1 MERRK
6 FLSLGAIATAAAV
19 VTPSTLSAVDFR
31 NTKPGAWAGD
41 SSHDVMDAMEAL
53 YGTSETIE
61 KGVDVKTVKI
71 ASNGGAIPV
80 TIRSKIDA
88 ESVALFQDANP
99 ESLVA
104 VWTVPEN
111 GIIDYSLKIKMKRS
125 GEMTVVVKGKDGK
138 LYSSTKALE
147 VALGG
152 CEG

>member
-1 MERRK
+1 M
-6 FLSLGAIATAAAV
+6 
-19 VTPSTLSAVDFR
+19 
-31 NTKPGAWAGD
+31 
-41 SSHDVMDAMEAL
+41 
-53 YGTSETIE
+53 
-61 KGVDVKTVKI
+61 
-71 ASNGGAIPV
+71 
-80 TIRSKIDA
+80 
-88 ESVALFQDANP
+88 
-99 ESLVA
+99 A